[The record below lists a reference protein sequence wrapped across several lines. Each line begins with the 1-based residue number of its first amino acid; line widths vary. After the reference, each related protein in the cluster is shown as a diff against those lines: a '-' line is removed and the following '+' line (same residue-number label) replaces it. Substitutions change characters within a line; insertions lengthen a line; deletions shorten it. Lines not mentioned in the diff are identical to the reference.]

1 MKNINKVLIAN
12 RGEIA
17 IRIGRACKE
26 LGIDTVSIYSKEDIG
41 TLHRQKADES
51 YLIGE
56 DLGPIEAYLDIEG
69 IIALAKEKEVDAIHP
84 GYGFLS
90 ENETFARRCQEE
102 GIIFI
107 GPELRHLEMF
117 GNKTRA
123 RETAISAGLPVI
135 PGTDGVLSSLAEA
148 QDFGEKVGYPLMM
161 KAVSGGGGKGMRIV
175 NHAHELAE
183 AYERVKSEATSS
195 FGDDRLYAEKYIA
208 QPKHIEVQILGDTHG
223 NVIHLFER
231 DCSIQRRH
239 QKVVEVAPSFG
250 LSAEMRRKLT
260 DASLQLM
267 QHVGYVNAGT
277 VEFLVSG
284 DEFYFIEVNPRVQV
298 EHTITELVTGV
309 DIVKTQIQIADGE
322 SLFGEAIDLPPQEE
336 IFTRGYAIQC
346 RITTEDPLNHF
357 APDSGTIVSYQSPG
371 GAGIRLDAG
380 DAFAGAIVTPYYDS
394 LLVKISS
401 YSFNKRGAI
410 EKMARALDE
419 IKINGVKTNIRFLQN
434 IIANEV
440 FADGAYDTSFI
451 EKHAELFSFVPPR
464 DRGNKLLRYIANVT
478 VNGFP
483 GIGKVE
489 KPIFNKREIPAI
501 EGVRQGI
508 HPASFNKRSKRLLKR
523 RPILERDLTF
533 KHLLDT
539 QGPKAVADA
548 VLAEKDVLVTDTTLR
563 DAHQSVLTTRLR
575 TTDMLHVAPYMNATL
590 RDSFSL
596 EMWGGATFD
605 VAYNFLKESP
615 WERLQALRQLIPDIP
630 FQMLLRAANAV
641 GYKNYPDNVVQRFI
655 TEIAKQGID
664 IFRIFDS
671 LNWVEAMKKP
681 IEAALETGKLV
692 EGTLCY
698 TGDILNP
705 KRSSLYT
712 LDYYVKLANDIA
724 ALGVHTLAI
733 KDMAGLLKPEAAY
746 QLVKALKAEV
756 SIPIHLHTHDTAA
769 NSVMV
774 YSRAMDAGVDII
786 DTANPALSGQNSQP
800 NANSLFFARQG
811 TDRQVKVDVEAN
823 DILAEYWKITRRYYQ
838 PFESDLTTAWTAV
851 YDYEMPGG
859 QYSNLKMQAEA
870 LGLGERFDEV
880 CAMYRRVNLLF
891 GDIIKVTP
899 SSKVVGDMALFM
911 VQNHLDETSVIE
923 QGEKLDFPDSVIA
936 FFKGEIGQPAGGF
949 NPELQRVVLKGIQ
962 PYTNRPGELMAP
974 FEFAPIAGELQEQL
988 FKEANEMQVLSAALY
1003 PKVYQEFRDFVAEF
1017 GKVSVLE
1024 TPTFFY
1030 GMKPHETISVE
1041 LEPGKT
1047 VNIELTSVGSV
1058 KANGMRMVYF
1068 NLNGM
1073 SQKVE
1078 IRDLSADISAE
1089 IRPMADRSNEHHI
1102 AAQMPGTVFA
1112 IKVKEGEA
1120 VQAGQVLLITEAMKM
1135 ETTIQA
1141 TKEGTI
1147 KKIYVQPQDAIKTGE
1162 LLIELS

>member
-1 MKNINKVLIAN
+1 MNKINKVLIAN

-56 DLGPIEAYLDIEG
+56 DLGPIDAYLDIEG
-69 IIALAKEKEVDAIHP
+69 IINLAKEKQVDAIHP

-90 ENETFARRCQEE
+90 ENEQFARRCQEE

-107 GPELRHLEMF
+107 GPQLRHLEMF

-135 PGTDGVLSSLAEA
+135 PGTDGTLESFAEA
-148 QDFGEKVGYPLMM
+148 KAFAETAGYPLMM

-175 NHAHELAE
+175 TNESELEE
-183 AYERVKSEATSS
+183 AYERVKSEAKSS
-195 FGDDRLYAEKYIA
+195 FGDDRLYAEKYVA
-208 QPKHIEVQILGDTHG
+208 NPKHIEVQILGDQYG
-223 NVIHLFER
+223 NVVHLFER

-250 LSAEMRRKLT
+250 LSAEMRKKLT

-267 QHVGYVNAGT
+267 QYVGYVNAGT
-277 VEFLVSG
+277 VEFLVAG

-298 EHTITELVTGV
+298 EHTITELVTGI
-309 DIVKTQIQIADGE
+309 DIVKSQIQIADGE
-322 SLFGEAIDLPPQEE
+322 SLFGDAIDLPPQEE
-336 IFTRGYAIQC
+336 IATRGYAIQC
-346 RITTEDPLNHF
+346 RITTEDPLNDF
-357 APDSGTIVSYQSPG
+357 APDSGSIISYQSPG

-380 DAFAGAIVTPYYDS
+380 DAFAGAMVTPYYDS

-410 EKMARALDE
+410 DKMARALDE
-419 IKINGVKTNIRFLQN
+419 IKINGLKTNIRFLQN
-434 IIANEV
+434 IIANDT
-440 FADGAYDTSFI
+440 FAAGNYDTGFI
-451 EKHAELFSFVPPR
+451 ADNPSLFNFVPPR

-483 GIGKVE
+483 GIGKVD
-489 KPIFNKREIPAI
+489 KPIFDKREIPAI

-508 HPASFNKRSKRLLKR
+508 HPASFNKRSKRRLQRK
-523 RPILERDLTF
+523 PILDGELTF

-539 QGPKAVADA
+539 KGPKAVADA

-615 WERLQALRQLIPDIP
+615 WERLQELRRLIPDIP

-641 GYKNYPDNVVQRFI
+641 GYKNYPDNVVERFI
-655 TEIAKQGID
+655 AESAKQGID
-664 IFRIFDS
+664 VFRIFDS
-671 LNWVEAMKKP
+671 LNWLEAMKKP
-681 IEAALETGKLV
+681 IDAALQTGKLV
-692 EGTLCY
+692 EGTICY

-712 LDYYVKLANDIA
+712 LDYYVKLAKEIE

-733 KDMAGLLKPEAAY
+733 KDMAGLLKPEAAF
-746 QLVKALKAEV
+746 QLVSALKAEL

-769 NSVMV
+769 NGIMV
-774 YSRAMDAGVDII
+774 YSRAIDAGVDII

-811 TDRQVKVDVEAN
+811 TNRQVKIDVEAN
-823 DILAEYWKITRRYYQ
+823 DTLAEYWKMTRQYYK

-851 YDYEMPGG
+851 YDFEMPGG
-859 QYSNLKMQAEA
+859 QYSNLKLQAES
-870 LGLGERFDEV
+870 LGLGDRFEEV
-880 CAMYRRVNLLF
+880 CQMYRRVNLLF

-911 VQNHLDETSVIE
+911 VQNDLDEDSVIE
-923 QGEKLDFPDSVIA
+923 RGDRLDFPDSVIA
-936 FFKGEIGQPAGGF
+936 FFKGEIGQPAGGW
-949 NPELQRVVLKGIQ
+949 NHALQKVVLKGEQ
-962 PYTNRPGELMAP
+962 PLSVR
-974 FEFAPIAGELQEQL
+974 AGEMMSPYDFEAEAKRLSERL
-988 FKEANEMQVLSAALY
+988 FIDIDETILLSAALY
-1003 PKVYQEFRDFVAEF
+1003 PKVHQDFIDFVDDY
-1017 GKVSVLE
+1017 GTVSVLE

-1030 GMKPHETISVE
+1030 GMKSHETISVE
-1041 LEPGKT
+1041 IEPGKT
-1047 VNIELTSVGSV
+1047 MNIELTSIGSL
-1058 KANGMRMVYF
+1058 KPNGLRTIYF

-1073 SQKVE
+1073 SQKIE
-1078 IRDLSADISAE
+1078 IRDLSAKVSADV
-1089 IRPMADRSNEHHI
+1089 RPMADRSNENHI
-1102 AAQMPGTVFA
+1102 AAQMPGTVFS
-1112 IKVKEGEA
+1112 IKVKEGDSVKE
-1120 VQAGQVLLITEAMKM
+1120 GQILLVTEAMKM

-1141 TKEGTI
+1141 PKDGVVKTVYV
-1147 KKIYVQPQDAIKTGE
+1147 KKQDAIKTGE
-1162 LLIELS
+1162 LLVELQ